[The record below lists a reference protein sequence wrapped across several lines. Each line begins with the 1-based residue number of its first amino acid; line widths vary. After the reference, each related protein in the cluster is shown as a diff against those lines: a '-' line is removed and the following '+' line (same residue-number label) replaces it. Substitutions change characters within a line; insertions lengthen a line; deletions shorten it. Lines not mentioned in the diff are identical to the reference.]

1 MVWQRVLYSTFGVNV
16 EAVTTIVSAFL
27 AGLGVG
33 SVIGGRLAKSSPQI
47 LLLSCAL
54 LEIAIGVFGFFSVAF
69 FRSVGVLTLPLPA
82 LTRAVLMALVVM
94 IPTALMGASLPLLV
108 SYVVPFTGNVGRA
121 VGLLYFINTAG
132 SAFAAFAAVLLLLG
146 SLGETGSARLAATL
160 NILVGAYILV
170 GPHRRSRTS

>member
-33 SVIGGRLAKSSPQI
+33 SVVGGRLAKSSPQS